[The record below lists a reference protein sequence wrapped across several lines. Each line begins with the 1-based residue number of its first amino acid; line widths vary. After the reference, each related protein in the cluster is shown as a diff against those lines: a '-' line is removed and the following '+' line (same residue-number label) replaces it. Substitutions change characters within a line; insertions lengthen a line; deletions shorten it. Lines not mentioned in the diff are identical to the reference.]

1 MKFGRR
7 QRIKG
12 YGAIF
17 TCLVTRA
24 IHLELVS
31 DMTTDRFFM
40 AFRRFISIYGQP
52 RYVRSDN
59 GKNFIGAARELKL
72 MLNRWQNDVKEN
84 MRLNEFC
91 SKYTIK

>member
-1 MKFGRR
+1 
-7 QRIKG
+7 
-12 YGAIF
+12 
-17 TCLVTRA
+17 
-24 IHLELVS
+24 
-31 DMTTDRFFM
+31 M

-84 MRLNEFC
+84 MHLHEFC
-91 SKYTIK
+91 SKYTIKWTFSTPGASHHNGAVESMIKSELKVLLIK